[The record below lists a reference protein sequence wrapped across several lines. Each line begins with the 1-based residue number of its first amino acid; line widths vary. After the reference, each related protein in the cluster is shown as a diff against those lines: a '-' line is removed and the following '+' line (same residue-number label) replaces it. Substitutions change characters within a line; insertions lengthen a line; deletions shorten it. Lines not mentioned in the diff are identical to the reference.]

1 MSNIILKTR
10 DLSKSY
16 YLGTY
21 NLLKFYNI
29 MSKYFLKKEKI
40 DDEIIALNKINIEV
54 KKGESVAILGK
65 NGFGKTTLCKLI
77 SEVTEPSDGVIEI
90 DGKIV
95 PILALTFGIQI
106 ETSGLENINF
116 LGAMFGIDQ
125 EYMSNNIDKIE
136 KFADIEG
143 YLDTPLKKY
152 SSGMITRLIFS
163 TLINI
168 PSDLFI
174 LDEVLAVSDQSFKN
188 KAISELKKKNENGTA
203 IVCISHEEN
212 IIRSICKYGYVFIK
226 KGELSEKL
234 EINEAFKLYQTT
246 I

>member
-1 MSNIILKTR
+1 
-10 DLSKSY
+10 
-16 YLGTY
+16 
-21 NLLKFYNI
+21 
-29 MSKYFLKKEKI
+29 
-40 DDEIIALNKINIEV
+40 
-54 KKGESVAILGK
+54 
-65 NGFGKTTLCKLI
+65 
-77 SEVTEPSDGVIEI
+77 
-90 DGKIV
+90 
-95 PILALTFGIQI
+95 
-106 ETSGLENINF
+106 
-116 LGAMFGIDQ
+116 
-125 EYMSNNIDKIE
+125 MSNNIDKIE